1 MQEGLLKKITE
12 GIWKDYNTVAQN
24 GPEKSIDSL
33 IMRYGSLPWLIKVL
47 LTKLPESHI
56 NKMIEHVQNEQLVE
70 NYSLAYKYEKWQT
83 LPPWHSERIIFEKF
97 INRANELHECEN
109 CQHPTHIFDKIIGS
123 FSCSYS
129 CSWEIAYKKKLD
141 YDMSVVYIAQIE
153 LADNFPYSQK
163 MHHHETPS
171 VIMIKKAG

>member
-56 NKMIEHVQNEQLVE
+56 NKMIENVQNEQLVE
-70 NYSLAYKYEKWQT
+70 NYSLA
-83 LPPWHSERIIFEKF
+83 
-97 INRANELHECEN
+97 
-109 CQHPTHIFDKIIGS
+109 
-123 FSCSYS
+123 
-129 CSWEIAYKKKLD
+129 
-141 YDMSVVYIAQIE
+141 
-153 LADNFPYSQK
+153 
-163 MHHHETPS
+163 
-171 VIMIKKAG
+171 